1 MSFST
6 TILNHSEPFW
16 TILNHSEPFWTIL
29 NRVVTTSVL
38 TGAVVFTPILTVIAQ
53 GETLNRAGA
62 TFPAPLYELYASEVK
77 QKYPD
82 LKVNY

>member
-1 MSFST
+1 
-6 TILNHSEPFW
+6 
-16 TILNHSEPFWTIL
+16 
-29 NRVVTTSVL
+29 VTTSVL

-53 GETLNRAGA
+53 GETLNRPGP